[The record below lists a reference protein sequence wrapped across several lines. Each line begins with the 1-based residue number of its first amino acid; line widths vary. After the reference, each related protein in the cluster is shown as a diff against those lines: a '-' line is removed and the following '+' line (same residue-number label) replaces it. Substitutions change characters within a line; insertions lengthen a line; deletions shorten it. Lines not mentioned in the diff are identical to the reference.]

1 MCQCH
6 CYKIYS
12 VCVFHLVSC
21 HINYHVTNVT
31 RGTLWATNKLSDSRS
46 KVKVIVTFFL
56 HEVGGHSFILPPLP
70 VEGGGILFY
79 LCLSVHP
86 SKIFFVVFFS
96 ATIDGRN
103 LIFGHKLHIGMPYCG

>member
-1 MCQCH
+1 M
-6 CYKIYS
+6 
-12 VCVFHLVSC
+12 
-21 HINYHVTNVT
+21 TNVT

-79 LCLSVHP
+79 LCSSVHRP
-86 SKIFFVVFFS
+86 RCFS
-96 ATIDGRN
+96 LYFSQQLSMAEI
-103 LIFGHKLHIGMPYCG
+103 